1 MDRSSKKSESAKRIY
16 IIGAGGHG
24 QVVADIAKQNG
35 YTEILFIDDRSD
47 MLKNYRI
54 VGSTSNIDE
63 IYQENPESDFF
74 IAIGNNQ
81 VREQFFN
88 LLRSKNIKQPVLIHP
103 TAVIDSTVMIK
114 EGTAIMANAV
124 INANTVIGNGCI
136 INTAATIDH
145 DCMLEN
151 FVHISPGVHVAGTVR
166 IGDKTWVGIGSSI
179 INNINIC
186 SEVIIGGGTTVIDN
200 ISNSGKYVGTP
211 ARRID

>member
-1 MDRSSKKSESAKRIY
+1 MDKSSKKSGSARRIY

-24 QVVADIAKQNG
+24 HVVADIAKQNG

-47 MLKNYRI
+47 ALKNYRI

-63 IYQENPESDFF
+63 IHQEDPESDFF
-74 IAIGNNQ
+74 VAIGNNQ

-88 LLRSKNIKQPVLIHP
+88 LLRSKNIKQPILIHP

-145 DCMLEN
+145 DCMLGN

>member
-1 MDRSSKKSESAKRIY
+1 MDKSSKKSESARRIY

-54 VGSTSNIDE
+54 VGSTLNIDE

-74 IAIGNNQ
+74 VAIGNNQ

-88 LLRSKNIKQPVLIHP
+88 LLRSKNIKQPILIHP

-145 DCMLEN
+145 DCMLGN